1 MVRDFGNGTPVNI
14 FIRYFGDFL
23 AVLFLL
29 QGQDRIR
36 RLLSPKETK
45 LTALSTT

>member
-1 MVRDFGNGTPVNI
+1 MVRDSGNGTPVNI
-14 FIRYFGDFL
+14 FICYFGDFL
-23 AVLFLL
+23 AVLFL